1 MKKNIQKLIWIMIKM
16 KLMCLVVAL
25 GCTSLNAEV
34 WSQEKKINLQLG
46 EVNLEQLFE
55 QIQQQINLQFVF
67 NHEDVSNATRSMLI

>member
-46 EVNLEQLFE
+46 EVNLEQLFRTDSTTD
-55 QIQQQINLQFVF
+55 QLTVCIQSTRTFK
-67 NHEDVSNATRSMLI
+67 ATRSMLI